1 VGRDSPVAPS
11 PRLVAVF
18 FALFGL
24 SDPLACGSAPSAG
37 NEAPP
42 RQGIVATGAAA
53 GVLAPD
59 AGSEAASVCVRPP
72 DASAGMSASDAA
84 AAGRLGFP
92 PAGGATDPGDA
103 ATEGGG
109 RESAPAPAAEIDGE
123 TLPARLTAAGFTP
136 PPGGFLAYVAEL
148 DLDDTR
154 TRVIAERRYDWDGT
168 STAVGDWNPASTVK
182 LYAAIAALLRIRAL
196 GFEPRA
202 TLTFDAP
209 GEDPRFT
216 VAELV
221 EAALG
226 PSDNLAYDYLVVFA
240 GFDELHERFFVPEN
254 GFRGTALRVAYASG
268 SWERLGF
275 SKFLR
280 DSPAIAIEQDGRR
293 RELPAAHGR
302 ATVRCS
308 RAACTTPVELAEAL
322 LRVVLQERLPAER
335 SYRLPNEDLDLL
347 RGLLR
352 SRRERGEEVVD
363 RLRPWFGPET
373 LLYHKAGFAKEWYTD
388 NVLIDD
394 PSRPR
399 VWVVVLAGY
408 PGRSVLNDAADA
420 VGRQLAAGGVGGAP

>member
-1 VGRDSPVAPS
+1 VERDSPVAPA
-11 PRLVAVF
+11 PRLLAAF
-18 FALFGL
+18 LALPWWL
-24 SDPLACGSAPSAG
+24 DPASCGSRPGARG
-37 NEAPP
+37 EAPLP
-42 RQGIVATGAAA
+42 PAVAATDAAA
-53 GVLAPD
+53 GAPVPAD
-59 AGSEAASVCVRPP
+59 TAADGPGS
-72 DASAGMSASDAA
+72 
-84 AAGRLGFP
+84 P
-92 PAGGATDPGDA
+92 PAGGAAEPDDA
-103 ATEGGG
+103 TAEDG
-109 RESAPAPAAEIDGE
+109 APDNALAPAAGIDHE
-123 TLPARLTAAGFTP
+123 TLPERLTAAGFAP
-136 PPGGFLAYVAEL
+136 PPGGFLACVAEL
-148 DLDDTR
+148 DLDESR
-154 TRVIAERRYDWDGT
+154 TRVLAERWYDWHGT
-168 STAVGDWNPASTVK
+168 GTDVGDWNPASTVK

-202 TLTFDAP
+202 TLAFDAP

-254 GFRGTALRVAYASG
+254 GYRGTALRVAYASG
-268 SWERLGF
+268 PWERLGF
-275 SKFLR
+275 SRFLR
-280 DSPAIAIEQDGRR
+280 DSPAIAIEQDGRT

-302 ATVRCS
+302 AAVRCS

-335 SYRLPNEDLDLL
+335 SYRLPAEDLELL

-352 SRRERGEEVVD
+352 GPRERGEEVVE

-373 LLYHKAGFAKEWYTD
+373 VLYHKAGFAKEWYTD

-408 PGRSVLNDAADA
+408 PGRSVLNDAANA
-420 VGRQLAAGGVGGAP
+420 VGRRLAAGGVGGAP